1 MMSSQETSAFLVGIT
16 TGFFLTG
23 FCMTLFVVNPL
34 EREAIKRGYAE
45 WKNTD
50 PTKQTETV
58 FTWK

>member
-1 MMSSQETSAFLVGIT
+1 MNSEDLPAFFMGILI
-16 TGFFLTG
+16 GFFFTG
-23 FCMTLFVVNPL
+23 MAMILFTVQPL
-34 EREAIKRGYAE
+34 QQEAIKRGYAE

>member
-1 MMSSQETSAFLVGIT
+1 MTSPETVPFFIGTAV
-16 TGFFLTG
+16 GFFITG
-23 FCMTLFVVNPL
+23 LCMTLFVVQPL
-34 EREAIKRGYAE
+34 EKEAIKRGYAE